1 MGPIFQKLR
10 VEWVL
15 LFESCGTKSNFC
27 CINSMAKIRVDGPI
41 LSPKLI
47 KVGCLLSTK
56 LGNLVKFAEI
66 LFVRLKNAPKTI
78 FFEMSY
84 FWIKEKRHNKRFE
97 IRGNPEARRKMVTKS
112 TQAKLVCYFEKEVVN
127 NLKILNP
134 SKGRANTCCTIQLK
148 ESLEFF
154 IPGGHFTFK
163 DQWKKI
169 PKSKRRKLTWHKS
182 SEFRLILT

>member
-1 MGPIFQKLR
+1 MSYRIKR
-10 VEWVL
+10 ISEDT
-15 LFESCGTKSNFC
+15 TKDLKS
-27 CINSMAKIRVDGPI
+27 AGI
-41 LSPKLI
+41 LKKNGNLI
-47 KVGCLLSTK
+47 YPSQACLL
-56 LGNLVKFAEI
+56 LWNL
-66 LFVRLKNAPKTI
+66 R
-78 FFEMSY
+78 
-84 FWIKEKRHNKRFE
+84 
-97 IRGNPEARRKMVTKS
+97 
-112 TQAKLVCYFEKEVVN
+112 KEVVN

-182 SEFRLILT
+182 SEFRLILNIMESAMENIDFWELFMRGYTLVNTGAWRHVNSSIFLVHFG